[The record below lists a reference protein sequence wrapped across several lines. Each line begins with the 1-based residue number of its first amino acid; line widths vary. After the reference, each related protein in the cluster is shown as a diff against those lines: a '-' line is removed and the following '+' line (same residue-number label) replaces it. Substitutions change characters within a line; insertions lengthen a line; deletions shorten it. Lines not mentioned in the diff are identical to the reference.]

1 MIDFHCHILPG
12 LDDGAVTI
20 DDSIAMAQAL
30 ADFGYTTV
38 CCTPHCI
45 RGYYDITPK
54 RVREATLMLQADLD
68 NADINLELWP
78 GMEYMLDECF
88 AEVADD
94 LQPLG
99 DTRLILCEAPPL
111 AHPGVVLESLELII
125 AKGYVPLIA
134 HPERTQYF
142 NTMFTKPEDLEEKRK
157 EPSENREGAK
167 AESFLRRLF
176 APRPLRFA
184 TRRDNS
190 PAVIEKVLP
199 KGILFQANLGS
210 FSGFYGEAVQRRA
223 YELLKLGVYCA
234 LASDLHDGSS
244 AEKVLIHDKIEYN
257 PLLKKLSEFDGVAT
271 EVIFDTL
278 LKKTLLVKLFSTMQV

>member
-1 MIDFHCHILPG
+1 MIDFHCHILPA

-20 DDSIAMAQAL
+20 DDSIAMAKAL

-54 RVREATLMLQADLD
+54 KVREATLMLQADLD

-134 HPERTQYF
+134 HPERTHYF
-142 NTMFTKPEDLEEKRK
+142 NTMFTKPEDLEENRK
-157 EPSENREGAK
+157 ERSEHREVAK
-167 AESFLRRLF
+167 AKSFLRRLF
-176 APRPLRFA
+176 APRPSRFA
-184 TRRDNS
+184 PHRDNS
-190 PAVIEKVLP
+190 PTVKEEGLP
-199 KGILFQANLGS
+199 RGILFQANLGS
-210 FSGFYGEAVQRRA
+210 FSGFYGETIQRRA
-223 YELLKLGVYCA
+223 YELLKLGVYAA
-234 LASDLHDGSS
+234 LASDLHDSSS
-244 AEKVLIHDKIEYN
+244 AEKALIHDKIENN

-271 EVIFDTL
+271 EVNFDIL
-278 LKKTLLVKLFSTMQV
+278 LKKTLLVKLISTMQV